1 MKAKNQTRPIQ
12 RTDSYVL
19 VIIKEG
25 VFVMDDKRHRA
36 GIAAVLS
43 FVFNGL
49 GQLYVGKIKEGLIIM
64 TISAASMILIIVG
77 AVFAGH
83 WIISRLF
90 PIWELVVGLV
100 FFASGIIIACVVGI
114 QSINDAYK
122 EALK

>member
-1 MKAKNQTRPIQ
+1 
-12 RTDSYVL
+12 
-19 VIIKEG
+19 
-25 VFVMDDKRHRA
+25 MDEKRHHA

-49 GQLYVGKIKEGLIIM
+49 GQLYVGKIKQGLIIM
-64 TISAASMILIIVG
+64 TISAVSMILIIVG

-90 PIWELVVGLV
+90 SIWELIIGLV
-100 FFASGIIIACVVGI
+100 LLISGIIIACVVGI
-114 QSINDAYK
+114 YSINDAYK

>member
-1 MKAKNQTRPIQ
+1 
-12 RTDSYVL
+12 
-19 VIIKEG
+19 
-25 VFVMDDKRHRA
+25 MDEKRHHA

-49 GQLYVGKIKEGLIIM
+49 GQLYVGKIKQGLIIM
-64 TISAASMILIIVG
+64 TISAVSMILIIAG

-90 PIWELVVGLV
+90 SIWELIIGLV
-100 FFASGIIIACVVGI
+100 LLISGIIIACVVGI
-114 QSINDAYK
+114 YSINDAYK